1 MLWKFYI
8 MNLNFYG
15 VIVEN
20 YYCVVLCVVKKKLIV
35 GNVIR
40 DSIFINYF

>member
-1 MLWKFYI
+1 MEILYNEFKFLWSYCRK
-8 MNLNFYG
+8 LLLC
-15 VIVEN
+15 
-20 YYCVVLCVVKKKLIV
+20 CVVCSKKKLIV